1 VKTIRPNLSGEMTM
15 KAKTIWFL
23 ISTGVILALAATI
36 IAFSFSTSNSVQ
48 ERKTQMEMDNKGMW
62 TRNPEGAQAKPAQD
76 DGMQPSVNFTTDST
90 SSVRTRSVMINRAL
104 LSDDHLRAL
113 EAQYHYRLP
122 DGRYWY
128 DKVSGAWGMEGG
140 PTVGFTLPGLDLGG
154 PLRADASNG
163 NTRVFINGRELHY
176 LDVLG
181 LQQIVGQVY
190 PGRYWVDA
198 HGYCGL
204 EGGPPLCN
212 LRQLAQAAN
221 QHRGGRG
228 ITSGMYDSGI
238 GSVGGGGYIS
248 GSSSVTR

>member
-1 VKTIRPNLSGEMTM
+1 M
-15 KAKTIWFL
+15 KAKTTWL
-23 ISTGVILALAATI
+23 LLSAAVTLALAATI
-36 IAFSFSTSNSVQ
+36 IALGFSTSHSVQ
-48 ERKTQMEMDNKGMW
+48 ERGTQMDHKEMPGH
-62 TRNPEGAQAKPAQD
+62 NPESAQARSTPPDRAQ
-76 DGMQPSVNFTTDST
+76 SSANFTTDSQ
-90 SSVRTRSVMINRAL
+90 SPVMTRSVIINRTP

-140 PTVGFTLPGLDLGG
+140 QTLGFTLPGLDLGG

-176 LDVLG
+176 FDVLA
-181 LQQIVGQVY
+181 LQQLVGQVY
-190 PGRYWVDA
+190 PGRYWLDA

-204 EGGPPLCN
+204 EGSPALCN
-212 LRQLAQAAN
+212 LMQLSQTGNQRQ
-221 QHRGGRG
+221 GGRS

-238 GSVGGGGYIS
+238 GSVSGGGYIS